1 MKIRTASHENHD
13 ALTLL
18 RACPVMKSMTSLI
31 CHLPSTI
38 LTPCR
43 SRGPPRWPTKTI
55 LNVT

>member
-1 MKIRTASHENHD
+1 MKNWTASHEKHD
-13 ALTLL
+13 VMPLFLA
-18 RACPVMKSMTSLI
+18 RSVMKTMTSLI
-31 CHLPSTI
+31 YHLPSTI